1 MGLLHLL
8 LQRHRRGEVKIN
20 QRDGGKITNQLV
32 DLRMDRLAIEE
43 RQVQRKCR
51 GAAPALKGGGKQREQ
66 RGRRCDALLLPALFH
81 GLPFCLA
88 DRRFEGGEVWRF
100 QGRLNHRQLWR

>member
-1 MGLLHLL
+1 
-8 LQRHRRGEVKIN
+8 
-20 QRDGGKITNQLV
+20 
-32 DLRMDRLAIEE
+32 MDRLAIEE
-43 RQVQRKCR
+43 RQVQRKCC
-51 GAAPALKGGGKQREQ
+51 GTAPALKGGGKQREQ

-100 QGRLNHRQLWR
+100 RGRLNHRQLWR